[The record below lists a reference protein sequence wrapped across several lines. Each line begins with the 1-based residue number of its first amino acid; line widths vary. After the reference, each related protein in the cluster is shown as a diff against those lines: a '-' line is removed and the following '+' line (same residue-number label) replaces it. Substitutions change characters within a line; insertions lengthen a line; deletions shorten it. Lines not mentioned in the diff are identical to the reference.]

1 MSALPS
7 FFNNKLP
14 VLKQIPIFQGLNWFE
29 LNRVSRYVDIV
40 EYNKGDIICQQGAPA
55 DAFYA
60 LVSGRVYSYSLNHGG
75 HKEDVEFILRGMQF
89 GVISTLTGENHSHT
103 YEAINDSIVVK
114 INKDQFSQLLKTIPK
129 LAVALSQ
136 SLSHR
141 IRSQVTHTKST
152 QESTIIAVYAPV
164 KGSGSST
171 YATNLALHLKE
182 QTGKRVLLLSLS
194 SDKNE
199 ERVDLAHIAS
209 DHQSILNTINKGSLS
224 VDLLSV
230 KFDPQNT
237 TLMSKISQFV
247 SAPVNDYHYI
257 VLDLPNEM
265 DDVVMKTLTQSD
277 VIHLVT
283 INNEKD
289 LDTTRHV
296 IDRLSAELKERF
308 HADRVEVII
317 SGVVSTENSISADE
331 IKKILNYDVFLVL
344 PHLKPTEFTY
354 KQVIPGFAFV
364 EVDAKSEYAQT
375 IRRLSRHISKAMIGL
390 VLGGGAA
397 LGMAHIG
404 IIRVLEREGI
414 PIDVVV
420 GSSMGALIAS
430 FWSIGNNADELEK
443 FGREFENK
451 SGALKL
457 YDPPLLRA
465 LILFSIALLFM
476 LCHLFWVGIIFMFMV
491 IPLALMPISGLMR
504 GEAISRWL
512 RTKLDNKTFLDTKL
526 PVRIVA
532 YDLAHRQEIVLSQGS
547 LVDAVAKSIAIPGV
561 IRPVMEGKQMIIDG
575 GVLNP
580 LPTNVLADMGVKKI
594 IAVNVLQSPEEVDWA
609 QKRQDEEFV
618 KAQELPFA
626 KHPFKYIGFRLG
638 VLIAKPL
645 TPNIA
650 DIIVRTL
657 QASEFVIAEAS
668 AKQADVLIHPDLRG
682 INWFELY
689 EVNKLIKRGEE
700 AAEKALPAIKALVN
714 R

>member
-1 MSALPS
+1 MTALPS

-14 VLKQIPIFQGLNWFE
+14 ILKQIPIFQGLNWFA
-29 LNRVSRYVDIV
+29 LNRISRYAEIVD
-40 EYNKGDIICQQGAPA
+40 YNKGDIICQQGAPA

-60 LVSGRVYSYSLNHGG
+60 LVSGRVYSYSINPAG
-75 HKEDVEFILRGMQF
+75 HKEDVDFILRGMQF
-89 GVISTLTGENHSHT
+89 GIISTLTGENHSRT
-103 YEAINDSIVVK
+103 YEAINDSVVIK
-114 INKDQFSQLLKTIPK
+114 INKDSFSQLLRSTPQ

-136 SLSHR
+136 SLSQR
-141 IRSQVTHTKST
+141 IRSHVTHTKNT

-164 KGSGSST
+164 QGSGSST
-171 YATNLALHLKE
+171 YATNLALSLKE
-182 QTGKRVLLLSLS
+182 QTDKKILLLSLS

-199 ERVDLAHIAS
+199 ERVDLVDIAG
-209 DHQSILNTINKGSLS
+209 DHHSILNTISKGVLT

-237 TLMSKISQFV
+237 TLMGKISQFI
-247 SAPVNDYHYI
+247 SAPVNDYNYI

-277 VIHLVT
+277 VIHLVS
-283 INNEKD
+283 IDNEKD

-296 IDRLSAELKERF
+296 IDKLSEHLKEKF
-308 HADRVEVII
+308 HAERVQVII
-317 SGVVSTENSISADE
+317 SGVNNDNRLDPQE
-331 IKKILNYDVFLVL
+331 IKKILNYDVFLFL

-354 KQVIPGFAFV
+354 KKVIPGFAFV
-364 EVDAKSEYAQT
+364 EVEPKSEYAQT
-375 IRRLSRHISKAMIGL
+375 IRRLSRQISKVMIGL

-430 FWSIGNNADELEK
+430 IWSIGNSAQELEK
-443 FGREFENK
+443 YGREFESK
-451 SGALKL
+451 SGMLKVF
-457 YDPPLLRA
+457 DP
-465 LILFSIALLFM
+465 I
-476 LCHLFWVGIIFMFMV
+476 
-491 IPLALMPISGLMR
+491 MPIAGLVG
-504 GEAISRWL
+504 GEGIRQWL
-512 RTKLDNKTFLDTKL
+512 KSKLGNKTFHDSKIPLR
-526 PVRIVA
+526 VVI
-532 YDLAHRQEIVLSQGS
+532 YDLFHRKEIVVSDGL
-547 LVDAVAKSIAIPGV
+547 LIDAVRKSIAIPGV
-561 IRPVMEGKQMIIDG
+561 IKPVMEGRQMIIDG

-594 IAVNVLQSPEEVDWA
+594 IAVNVLQSPEEVDWS
-609 QKRQDEEFV
+609 QKKEDEKLIKCFDI
-618 KAQELPFA
+618 PFS
-626 KHPFKYIGFRLG
+626 KHPFKFIGFRLG
-638 VLIAKPL
+638 RFMSNIF

-657 QASEFVIAEAS
+657 QATEFVIAEQS

-682 INWFELY
+682 IQWFELY
-689 EVNKLIKRGEE
+689 EVDQLIKRGEE
-700 AAEKALPAIKALVN
+700 AAQKALPAIKALVN